1 MQLCNTDDI
10 KWRQKAALLQKKKIT
25 IMLCKYMTNK
35 E

>member
-10 KWRQKAALLQKKKIT
+10 KWRQKAALLQKKIT